1 MAMERLDAMLLLT
14 ACHGSGELVE
24 ALIAEGAQVNAQ
36 NKDGETPLILA
47 VLRAAAFNGRLR
59 RRFLGIISA
68 LLQKGADLNP
78 KDRTGRTALDWA
90 LVLGQEDIAAL
101 LLESGAALSS
111 SIN

>member
-1 MAMERLDAMLLLT
+1 MERLDAMLLLT

-36 NKDGETPLILA
+36 NKDGETPLILT
-47 VLRAAAFNGRLR
+47 VLCAAAFNGRPR
-59 RRFLGIISA
+59 WRFLGIISA
-68 LLQKGADLNP
+68 LLEKGADLNP

-101 LLESGAALSS
+101 LLERGAALSS

>member
-1 MAMERLDAMLLLT
+1 MERLDAMLLLM
-14 ACHGSGELVE
+14 ACHGSSELVE

-47 VLRAAAFNGRLR
+47 VLRAAAFTGRLR
-59 RRFLGIISA
+59 RRFLGIIRA
-68 LLQKGADLNP
+68 LLQKGADLNL
-78 KDRTGRTALDWA
+78 KDATGRSALDWA

-101 LLESGAALSS
+101 LFESGAAFSS